1 MALRDT
7 LHARQLPTTSPGWS
21 SCLAEKHPLLLP
33 VHRSRSRRSDLL
45 YSCDPELTVASSSS
59 WTPSTSEILL
69 GGVLDHLRDGGVAT
83 FRIGACAAQIRR
95 IHGEILASNFHR
107 GSSKLPISA
116 MTFLAV
122 VERGLSCSLAV
133 GAKSSSARGGAVAAH
148 ILVPWPTEQD
158 TDWLNAHPGQYSE
171 RPPAGARG
179 ALKPGDDVKQ
189 KRGTGRLQKNGDVFA
204 AQPRIDWPRRP

>member
-1 MALRDT
+1 MLW
-7 LHARQLPTTSPGWS
+7 Q
-21 SCLAEKHPLLLP
+21 SCPDDGGVPRA
-33 VHRSRSRRSDLL
+33 VRASRSRRSNLL

-148 ILVPWPTEQD
+148 ILVPWPAEQD
-158 TDWLNAHPGQYSE
+158 TGWLNVYPGQYLLTPTRILSAGCV
-171 RPPAGARG
+171 RQQIHSLLCILPPAAARG
-179 ALKPGDDVKQ
+179 RHKPQRAV
-189 KRGTGRLQKNGDVFA
+189 R
-204 AQPRIDWPRRP
+204 

>member
-1 MALRDT
+1 M
-7 LHARQLPTTSPGWS
+7 
-21 SCLAEKHPLLLP
+21 CLASTSQWRFLRSLALGP
-33 VHRSRSRRSDLL
+33 VDWLSVQWRFLCNKNCAVLSLARRLSSAIATKRRSELGSSGGFFRTDL
-45 YSCDPELTVASSSS
+45 S
-59 WTPSTSEILL
+59 WTSSASEILL

-148 ILVPWPTEQD
+148 FLVP
-158 TDWLNAHPGQYSE
+158 N
-171 RPPAGARG
+171 
-179 ALKPGDDVKQ
+179 
-189 KRGTGRLQKNGDVFA
+189 LQS
-204 AQPRIDWPRRP
+204 RIQTA

>member
-1 MALRDT
+1 MT
-7 LHARQLPTTSPGWS
+7 FSKARI
-21 SCLAEKHPLLLP
+21 A
-33 VHRSRSRRSDLL
+33 
-45 YSCDPELTVASSSS
+45 SCDPELTAASSSS

-122 VERGLSCSLAV
+122 VERAVLLSTLSV

-148 ILVPWPTEQD
+148 IRAPRATEQD
-158 TDWLNAHPGQYSE
+158 TDRLSACPGQYWDVRRE
-171 RPPAGARG
+171 RWYH
-179 ALKPGDDVKQ
+179 
-189 KRGTGRLQKNGDVFA
+189 TG
-204 AQPRIDWPRRP
+204 W

>member
-1 MALRDT
+1 MGGDSDDESRQTISAAQLLSMGSCSAEEIEQIRLSVAWGNAFPAGTNGLSAMLEKGVELAAALQRQDTVCALRAGM
-7 LHARQLPTTSPGWS
+7 LWQ
-21 SCLAEKHPLLLP
+21 SCPDDGGVPRA
-33 VHRSRSRRSDLL
+33 VRASCSRRSDLL

-116 MTFLAV
+116 MAFLAV

-148 ILVPWPTEQD
+148 ILVP
-158 TDWLNAHPGQYSE
+158 
-171 RPPAGARG
+171 
-179 ALKPGDDVKQ
+179 
-189 KRGTGRLQKNGDVFA
+189 
-204 AQPRIDWPRRP
+204 

>member
-1 MALRDT
+1 MRMHYKKAERDSWG
-7 LHARQLPTTSPGWS
+7 ARPEPGSASAQAADGGPGGRPGMLWQ
-21 SCLAEKHPLLLP
+21 SCPDDGGVPRA
-33 VHRSRSRRSDLL
+33 VRASCSRRSDLL

-133 GAKSSSARGGAVAAH
+133 GAKSSSARGGRSCA
-148 ILVPWPTEQD
+148 
-158 TDWLNAHPGQYSE
+158 YSG
-171 RPPAGARG
+171 PMTYGAGH
-179 ALKPGDDVKQ
+179 
-189 KRGTGRLQKNGDVFA
+189 RLA
-204 AQPRIDWPRRP
+204 

>member
-1 MALRDT
+1 MRIMRSRQPALP
-7 LHARQLPTTSPGWS
+7 APP
-21 SCLAEKHPLLLP
+21 HPLMRVAAATSASPRRPGCTRLYFP
-33 VHRSRSRRSDLL
+33 RPRAVRASRSRRSNLQSAIFSTRAIL
-45 YSCDPELTVASSSS
+45 SSELTAASSSS

-122 VERGLSCSLAV
+122 VERAVLLSLSV

-148 ILVPWPTEQD
+148 ILVP
-158 TDWLNAHPGQYSE
+158 
-171 RPPAGARG
+171 
-179 ALKPGDDVKQ
+179 
-189 KRGTGRLQKNGDVFA
+189 
-204 AQPRIDWPRRP
+204 

>member
-1 MALRDT
+1 MSHR
-7 LHARQLPTTSPGWS
+7 RRG
-21 SCLAEKHPLLLP
+21 PLKL
-33 VHRSRSRRSDLL
+33 
-45 YSCDPELTVASSSS
+45 
-59 WTPSTSEILL
+59 
-69 GGVLDHLRDGGVAT
+69 GVAT

-148 ILVPWPTEQD
+148 IFWSQRSQT
-158 TDWLNAHPGQYSE
+158 Y
-171 RPPAGARG
+171 RAGYRHW
-179 ALKPGDDVKQ
+179 Q
-189 KRGTGRLQKNGDVFA
+189 TG
-204 AQPRIDWPRRP
+204 

>member
-1 MALRDT
+1 MKYSFPEDRKATIAADWV
-7 LHARQLPTTSPGWS
+7 G
-21 SCLAEKHPLLLP
+21 
-33 VHRSRSRRSDLL
+33 DLL

-69 GGVLDHLRDGGVAT
+69 GGVLGHLRDGGVAT

-95 IHGEILASNFHR
+95 IHGEILASNSHR
-107 GSSKLPISA
+107 GSSKLPSAA

-148 ILVPWPTEQD
+148 ILVP
-158 TDWLNAHPGQYSE
+158 
-171 RPPAGARG
+171 
-179 ALKPGDDVKQ
+179 
-189 KRGTGRLQKNGDVFA
+189 
-204 AQPRIDWPRRP
+204 

>member
-1 MALRDT
+1 MCVWPLAQRTVGRGKSARGARGGDRAHHLLQRPEARAGACVAGRQNPIPATDG
-7 LHARQLPTTSPGWS
+7 LLISGVDRQLSDKLLGCWRDANGDNRPPGITRR
-21 SCLAEKHPLLLP
+21 P
-33 VHRSRSRRSDLL
+33 VLSH
-45 YSCDPELTVASSSS
+45 DPELTVASSSS

-148 ILVPWPTEQD
+148 ILVP
-158 TDWLNAHPGQYSE
+158 
-171 RPPAGARG
+171 
-179 ALKPGDDVKQ
+179 
-189 KRGTGRLQKNGDVFA
+189 
-204 AQPRIDWPRRP
+204 

>member
-1 MALRDT
+1 MLW
-7 LHARQLPTTSPGWS
+7 Q
-21 SCLAEKHPLLLP
+21 SCPDDGGVPRA
-33 VHRSRSRRSDLL
+33 VRASCSRRSDLL

-116 MTFLAV
+116 MAFLAV
-122 VERGLSCSLAV
+122 VERGLYFWQYCSLSV
-133 GAKSSSARGGAVAAH
+133 GATSSSARGGAVAAH
-148 ILVPWPTEQD
+148 VLVPWPAEQD
-158 TDWLNAHPGQYSE
+158 TDRLSAYPGQYLLPS
-171 RPPAGARG
+171 RPKKEANKTNHAPCCSLSA
-179 ALKPGDDVKQ
+179 P
-189 KRGTGRLQKNGDVFA
+189 
-204 AQPRIDWPRRP
+204 